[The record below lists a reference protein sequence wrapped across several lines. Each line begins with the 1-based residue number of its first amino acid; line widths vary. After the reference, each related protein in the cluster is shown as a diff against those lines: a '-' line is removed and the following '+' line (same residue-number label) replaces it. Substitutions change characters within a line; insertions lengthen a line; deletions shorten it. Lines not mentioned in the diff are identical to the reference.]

1 MSNPTCGVCGKDM
14 HYNVPRLGEGAG
26 GHHADGTETC
36 ATSMSNQDKATAI
49 PPRISTDPSVCL
61 CATPFHG
68 PACVLHENNLLRII
82 ESQRKELEE
91 SGEKWN
97 KLLGEQHAIVAQ
109 VEAENVLLKRELEEL
124 REAKGLLPKCEVDQ
138 ELFAANVTC
147 RQQAKLIEYHEKT
160 ITDLKREI
168 EDCVEGMAMQSALIK
183 DLRKELADASVMI
196 SQLTGQYDNE
206 VKELREEVQA
216 GNLSLGYANEIIAK
230 CEQEIKQYRE
240 LCGELVA
247 TLETLHRECLY
258 QICPEDDRVTHVSFG
273 LFDAV
278 DGVLAKAKE
287 RLI

>member
-36 ATSMSNQDKATAI
+36 ATSMSNQDKAIEAI
-49 PPRISTDPSVCL
+49 RLRFKSGNDVSVDK
-61 CATPFHG
+61 AWI
-68 PACVLHENNLLRII
+68 PACEWKAVEQIL

-91 SGEKWN
+91 LHKTV
-97 KLLGEQHAIVAQ
+97 KLQSSQLADFELERDSYLGEAYFAKQ
-109 VEAENVLLKRELEEL
+109 ELEEL

-160 ITDLKREI
+160 IADQKREI

-196 SQLTGQYDNE
+196 SQLTGQYDNW
-206 VKELREEVQA
+206 VKE
-216 GNLSLGYANEIIAK
+216 NL
-230 CEQEIKQYRE
+230 
-240 LCGELVA
+240 
-247 TLETLHRECLY
+247 
-258 QICPEDDRVTHVSFG
+258 
-273 LFDAV
+273 
-278 DGVLAKAKE
+278 
-287 RLI
+287 